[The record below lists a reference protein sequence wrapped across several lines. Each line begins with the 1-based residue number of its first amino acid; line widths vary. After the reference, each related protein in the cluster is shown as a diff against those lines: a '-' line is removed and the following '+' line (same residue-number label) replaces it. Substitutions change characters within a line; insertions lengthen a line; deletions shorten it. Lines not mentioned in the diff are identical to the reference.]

1 MTIIVKMLLDNF
13 KFAFKSRKAWWYT
26 ATSRSRARF
35 ARTTLGSF
43 WLGFSNLLSI
53 GTLGIVYGTVFSV
66 DDFKSYFI
74 YLGFGLVIWNTIS
87 SSISNSPNLFAYNS
101 SNIKNM
107 NLKPIFYTLEEW
119 SFQIQ
124 TFIQSIILVLF
135 VFIFIQSTLIVN
147 LLLFSWLPLLNLI
160 IFIYWFPLIVCLIS
174 VRFTDIA
181 QLVPIVLQLVFLT
194 SPILYRKESL
204 GSLGWITNLNF
215 IYQILDPLRVSIING
230 TINYHNSL
238 LILLLNIM
246 GLFLTIKLLD
256 IEGKRLPFLV

>member
-13 KFAFKSRKAWWYT
+13 KLAFKTRRAWWYT
-26 ATSRSRARF
+26 ASSRSRARF

-66 DDFKSYFI
+66 ADFKSYFI

-87 SSISNSPNLFAYNS
+87 SSISNSPHLFAHNS

-107 NLKPIFYTLEEW
+107 NIKPIFYTLEEW
-119 SFQIQ
+119 SFQLQ
-124 TFIQSIILVLF
+124 TFIQSFILVFF
-135 VFIFIQSTLIVN
+135 VFLFFQSELIGH
-147 LLLFSWLPLLNLI
+147 LLLYSWIPLLNLF
-160 IFIYWFPLIVCLIS
+160 IFIYWFPLIVCIIS

-215 IYQILDPLRVSIING
+215 IYHILDPLRASIIEGN
-230 TINYHNSL
+230 INYQDSMLL
-238 LILLLNIM
+238 LIFNLIGLIITIRLLE
-246 GLFLTIKLLD
+246 
-256 IEGKRLPFLV
+256 IESKSLPFLL

>member
-1 MTIIVKMLLDNF
+1 MLLDNY
-13 KFAFKSRKAWWYT
+13 KFAFKTRKAWWYT
-26 ATSRSRARF
+26 ATSRSKARF

-66 DDFKSYFI
+66 DDFRSYFI

-87 SSISNSPNLFAYNS
+87 SSISNSPALFAHNS

-119 SFQIQ
+119 AFQLQ
-124 TFIQSIILVLF
+124 TFIQSFVL
-135 VFIFIQSTLIVN
+135 VFIVFLFLKFSIISN
-147 LLLFSWLPLLNLI
+147 LLLYSWIPLFNLF
-160 IFIYWFPLIVCLIS
+160 IFIYWFPVIVCLIS
-174 VRFTDIA
+174 LRFTDIA

-215 IYQILDPLRVSIING
+215 IYQLLEPLRLSIISG
-230 TINYHNSL
+230 IVNYQNSL
-238 LILLLNIM
+238 IIFIINIL
-246 GLFLTIKLLD
+246 GLFFTIRLLD
-256 IEGKRLPFLV
+256 LENKRLPFLI

>member
-1 MTIIVKMLLDNF
+1 MTIIAKMLLDNL
-13 KFAFKSRKAWWYT
+13 KFALKTRRAWWYT

-53 GTLGIVYGTVFSV
+53 ASLGIVYGKVFSIE
-66 DDFKSYFI
+66 DFGSYFI

-87 SSISNSPNLFAYNS
+87 SSISNSPNLFSCNA

-119 SFQIQ
+119 SFQLQ
-124 TFIQSIILVLF
+124 TFIQSFILVFF
-135 VFIFIQSTLIVN
+135 VFIFFKITLISN
-147 LLLFSWLPLLNLI
+147 LLVHSWLPFLNLF
-160 IFIYWFPLIVCLIS
+160 IFIYWFPVMICLIS

-204 GSLGWITNLNF
+204 GSLQWIANINF
-215 IYQILDPLRVSIING
+215 IYQVLDPLRSSIISGYLNVQG
-230 TINYHNSL
+230 S
-238 LILLLNIM
+238 ILLLTFNLI
-246 GLFLTIKLLD
+246 GTILTIKLLD
-256 IEGKRLPFLV
+256 IESRRLPFFL

>member
-1 MTIIVKMLLDNF
+1 MTIIEKMLLDNF
-13 KFAFKSRKAWWYT
+13 KFAFNTRKAWWYT

-43 WLGFSNLLSI
+43 WLGLSNLLSI

-66 DDFKSYFI
+66 EDFKSYFI

-87 SSISNSPNLFAYNS
+87 SSIINSPNLFAHNS

-124 TFIQSIILVLF
+124 TFIQSFLLVFLVL
-135 VFIFIQSTLIVN
+135 IFFKFTLISN
-147 LLLFSWLPLLNLI
+147 LLIYSWIPFLNLF
-160 IFIYWFPLIVCLIS
+160 IFIYWFPLIICLVS

-181 QLVPIVLQLVFLT
+181 QLVPIVLQLLFLT

-204 GSLGWITNLNF
+204 GSLAWITNINV
-215 IYQILDPLRVSIING
+215 IYQILDPLRLSIING
-230 TINYHNSL
+230 LINYQNSI
-238 LILLLNIM
+238 LILAFNFI
-246 GLFLTIKLLD
+246 GLFFTIKLLD
-256 IEGKRLPFLV
+256 YESKRLPFLL

>member
-1 MTIIVKMLLDNF
+1 MIIIKKMLLDNF
-13 KFAFKSRKAWWYT
+13 KFAFKTRKAWWYT
-26 ATSRSRARF
+26 ATSRSKARF

-53 GTLGIVYGTVFSV
+53 GTLGVVYGTVFKV
-66 DDFKSYFI
+66 NDFSSYFI

-87 SSISNSPNLFAYNS
+87 SSIANSPFLFSHNS

-119 SFQIQ
+119 SFQVQTFIQ
-124 TFIQSIILVLF
+124 TFILVFF
-135 VFIFIQSTLIVN
+135 VFLFLKPALIIN
-147 LLLFSWLPLLNLI
+147 LLTFAWIPFLNLF

-174 VRFTDIA
+174 VRFNDFA

-204 GSLGWITNLNF
+204 GSLEWITNLNF
-215 IYQILDPLRVSIING
+215 IYQILDPLRISIING
-230 TINYHNSL
+230 YVDYQNST
-238 LILLLNIM
+238 LILLLNFI
-246 GLFLTIKLLD
+246 GLFFTFKLLNY
-256 IEGKRLPFLV
+256 ESKRLPFLI

>member
-1 MTIIVKMLLDNF
+1 MIIIEKMLSDNF
-13 KFAFKSRKAWWYT
+13 KFAFKTRKAWWYT
-26 ATSRSRARF
+26 ASSRSRARF

-66 DDFKSYFI
+66 ENFKSYFI
-74 YLGFGLVIWNTIS
+74 YLGFGLVVWNTIS
-87 SSISNSPNLFAYNS
+87 SSISNSPNLFAHNS

-119 SFQIQ
+119 SFQLQ
-124 TFIQSIILVLF
+124 TFIQSFVLVLF
-135 VFIFIQSTLIVN
+135 VFLFFKSVLISN
-147 LLLFSWLPLLNLI
+147 LLLYSWLPLLNLFL
-160 IFIYWFPLIVCLIS
+160 FIYWFPLLICLIS

-204 GSLGWITNLNF
+204 GSLGWITNINF
-215 IYQILDPLRVSIING
+215 IYQVLDPLRESIING
-230 TINYHNSL
+230 HINYITSSLILTINFIG
-238 LILLLNIM
+238 IL
-246 GLFLTIKLLD
+246 FTVRVLD
-256 IEGKRLPFLV
+256 FESKKLPFLL

>member
-1 MTIIVKMLLDNF
+1 MTITVKMLLDNF
-13 KFAFKSRKAWWYT
+13 IFAYKTRNAWWYT
-26 ATSRSRARF
+26 ASSRSRARF

-66 DDFKSYFI
+66 EDFKSYFI

-87 SSISNSPNLFAYNS
+87 SSISNSPNLFAHNS

-119 SFQIQ
+119 SFQLQ
-124 TFIQSIILVLF
+124 TFIQSFILVLF
-135 VFIFIQSTLIVN
+135 VFLFLKSTLIIN
-147 LLLFSWLPLLNLI
+147 LLLYSWIPLFNLI
-160 IFIYWFPLIVCLIS
+160 IFIYWFPLIVCLMS

-181 QLVPIVLQLVFLT
+181 QLVPIVLQLVFLI

-215 IYQILDPLRVSIING
+215 IYQLLDPLRESIING
-230 TINYHNSL
+230 TINYQNSFLL
-238 LILLLNIM
+238 LIFNFV
-246 GLFLTIKLLD
+246 GLFLTIRLLD
-256 IEGKRLPFLV
+256 IETKRLPFLL

>member
-13 KFAFKSRKAWWYT
+13 KFAFKTRKAWWYT

-66 DDFKSYFI
+66 EDFRSYFI
-74 YLGFGLVIWNTIS
+74 YLGFGLVVWNTIS
-87 SSISNSPNLFAYNS
+87 SSISNSPTLFAHNS

-119 SFQIQ
+119 SFQLQ
-124 TFIQSIILVLF
+124 TFIQSFILVFF
-135 VFIFIQSTLIVN
+135 VFLFLKFTLLSN
-147 LLLFSWLPLLNLI
+147 LLIYSWIPFLNLF
-160 IFIYWFPLIVCLIS
+160 IFIYWFPVIICLIC
-174 VRFTDIA
+174 VRYTDIA
-181 QLVPIVLQLVFLT
+181 QLVPIVLQLVFLI

-204 GSLGWITNLNF
+204 GSLKWITNINF
-215 IYQILDPLRVSIING
+215 IYQILDPIRSSIISG
-230 TINYHNSL
+230 SINYQNSI
-238 LILLLNIM
+238 LILGFNFIGLFITIRLLNV
-246 GLFLTIKLLD
+246 
-256 IEGKRLPFLV
+256 ESKRLPFLL

>member
-1 MTIIVKMLLDNF
+1 MIIIVKMLLDNF
-13 KFAFKSRKAWWYT
+13 KFAFKTRKAWWYT

-66 DDFKSYFI
+66 EDFRSYFI
-74 YLGFGLVIWNTIS
+74 YLGIGLVIWNTIC
-87 SSISNSPNLFAYNS
+87 SSISNSPSLFSYNS

-119 SFQIQ
+119 SFQLQ
-124 TFIQSIILVLF
+124 TFIQSFILVFIVFLF
-135 VFIFIQSTLIVN
+135 FEVSLFNN
-147 LLLFSWLPLLNLI
+147 LVINSWIPFLNLFL
-160 IFIYWFPLIVCLIS
+160 FIYWFPLLVCLIS

-215 IYQILDPLRVSIING
+215 IYQILDPLRISIING
-230 TINYHNSL
+230 SINYQNSILIFCFNILGL
-238 LILLLNIM
+238 LFTL
-246 GLFLTIKLLD
+246 KLLD
-256 IEGKRLPFLV
+256 LESRRLPFLL